1 MEEFWNEARSRE
13 LWILL
18 DILIA
23 SILTGLIGLERERS
37 NKPAGFR
44 TNMIVGVAS
53 ALFVSVSM
61 VLLDTYVESEHK
73 AFVEADPIRVIHA
86 IVVGVSF
93 IGAGTILKST
103 RKDRV
108 QYLTSAATIL
118 LSAGVGIT
126 VALHQYILA
135 VGLTLLVYIIN
146 KGIRGFERYFRKE
159 VEE

>member
-23 SILTGLIGLERERS
+23 SILTGIIGLERERS

-53 ALFVSVSM
+53 ALLVSVSQ
-61 VLLDTYVESEHK
+61 VLLDSYAESEHK
-73 AFVEADPIRVIHA
+73 EFVEADPIRVVHA

-93 IGAGTILKST
+93 IGAGTILKSAGEE
-103 RKDRV
+103 RV

-126 VALHQYILA
+126 VALQQYILA

-146 KGIRGFERYFRKE
+146 KGIRGFEKYYKKK
-159 VEE
+159 VEG